1 MLGKGATYVG
11 VGAAGVQH
19 GKGGSRAALAHFLE
33 VRLASIGSGRRV
45 VALFIAKLTKDDLE
59 VLGGLVQSR
68 RVKPVIE
75 RSYELADVPEALR
88 RIDEGHTQGKL
99 TIVIQR

>member
-1 MLGKGATYVG
+1 
-11 VGAAGVQH
+11 
-19 GKGGSRAALAHFLE
+19 

-45 VALFIAKLTKDDLE
+45 VALFIAKLRKDNLDF
-59 VLGGLVQSR
+59 LGRLVESR

-88 RIDEGHTQGKL
+88 HMDEGRTQGKVA
-99 TIVIQR
+99 IVVQR